1 MHNVYNNGNKILKY
15 VKTFLD
21 SKTSGTNSDK
31 LLIML
36 HYLHFKAPESIA
48 LVELWTGR
56 MQELISPVSNFY
68 NKCWKIASLSVI
80 T

>member
-48 LVELWTGR
+48 LVEL
-56 MQELISPVSNFY
+56 
-68 NKCWKIASLSVI
+68 
-80 T
+80 